1 MPFSDRLDGVSPYRF
16 IAREIVGRATLCGA
30 TNRSSESSAVLDLP
44 MGTVRIIEW
53 LKCHENI
60 VSECWIAE
68 GSDLARETRYDGNFQ
83 GTGPRTGN
91 DAQVEPGRRSTSRS
105 HRSRRREQGGL
116 SLSIGTLWL
125 LANWIAWN
133 GSALGN
139 VWRKLYH

>member
-53 LKCHENI
+53 LKCHEDI

-68 GSDLARETRYDGNFQ
+68 RSDLARETRYDGNFQ
-83 GTGPRTGN
+83 GTGPKAGN
-91 DAQVEPGRRSTSRS
+91 DAQVEPGWRSAS
-105 HRSRRREQGGL
+105 
-116 SLSIGTLWL
+116 
-125 LANWIAWN
+125 
-133 GSALGN
+133 
-139 VWRKLYH
+139 

>member
-53 LKCHENI
+53 LKCHEDI

-68 GSDLARETRYDGNFQ
+68 GSNLAREARYHGNFQ
-83 GTGPRTGN
+83 GAGPKAGN
-91 DAQVEPGRRSTSRS
+91 DAQVEPGWRSAS
-105 HRSRRREQGGL
+105 
-116 SLSIGTLWL
+116 
-125 LANWIAWN
+125 
-133 GSALGN
+133 
-139 VWRKLYH
+139 